1 MPVAKA
7 FDTVEVDT
15 LLHKQTI
22 LNFLTFLVKIIS
34 SHLHP
39 LAIQTSFQSITS
51 TCCGMLSRMC
61 QVGLVYPVLF
71 RPCVNDMH
79 TLSRQA

>member
-1 MPVAKA
+1 MPVTKV
-7 FDTVEVDT
+7 FDTVGVDS
-15 LLHKQTI
+15 LLNKQPI
-22 LNFLTFLVKIIS
+22 LTFLVKFIS
-34 SHLHP
+34 SHLYP
-39 LAIQTSFQSITS
+39 LAIQTTFQSVTS
-51 TCCGMLSRMC
+51 TCRGMLSRMC